1 MDKETLSVDLDPM
14 LIERVRRYSE
24 AHGTEVSETIGG
36 LIESLP
42 SRGAGKAALGAPA
55 DNAFAAADE
64 EEWVRDLPPLTR
76 SLLGIASGDADVE
89 DYREY
94 LWRKYGP

>member
-1 MDKETLSVDLDPM
+1 MAKETLSVDLDPM

-24 AHGTEVSETIGG
+24 AHGTEVAETIGG

-42 SRGAGKAALGAPA
+42 SGGGGEAARAG
-55 DNAFAAADE
+55 ADE
-64 EEWVRDLPPLTR
+64 EEWMRDLPPLTR
-76 SLLGIASGDADVE
+76 SLLGIASGDAGVD